1 MKKNKI
7 FLTCCVIYMLLF
19 SCAILWHI
27 TSVTPQAS
35 KTWVPTNQTPTNEA
49 KTLVPS
55 EDKYGQEK
63 EENTPRDIDT
73 SKMAFIDILNGSGMF
88 FQKGEGSIEEVT
100 LEQYCETFTESLS
113 ATLTNVALVDLEHD
127 SVPEVIFRIA
137 LGENL
142 DNGFLVLHWE
152 GDNVWGYTFSSRQLS
167 EIKENGTFIWSTASS
182 SFGIATIT
190 FFQGEYTYQDI
201 VWVEEVDNLGR
212 YYKDNVEI
220 TRNEFN
226 SYIRQHS
233 ALEDVHWVEYS
244 ERNNLFQ

>member
-1 MKKNKI
+1 MRKNKI
-7 FLTCCVIYMLLF
+7 FLTCCIIYMLLF
-19 SCAILWHI
+19 SCAIQWRI
-27 TSVTPQAS
+27 TSASPQVS
-35 KTWVPTNQTPTNEA
+35 
-49 KTLVPS
+49 KTLVSTNQAPTDEAKKIVLS
-55 EDKYGQEK
+55 EDNFEQET
-63 EENTPRDIDT
+63 EENIHRDIAI
-73 SKMAFIDILNGSGMF
+73 SKTAFIEILDGSGMF
-88 FQKGEGSIEEVT
+88 FQKREGSIEEVT
-100 LEQYCETFTESLS
+100 LEQYCETFTEFLS

-127 SVPEVIFRIA
+127 SVPEVIFHIA

-142 DNGFLVLHWE
+142 DNGVLVLHWE

-167 EIKENGTFIWSTASS
+167 EIKEDGTFIWSSASS

-190 FFQGEYTYQDI
+190 FFQGEYTYQNI

-212 YYKDNVEI
+212 YYKDKVEI